1 MCLYFRCL
9 YLQLWIWL
17 GFEWFCILI
26 HQVMLHFMF
35 WGLYLWY
42 EGADDIFF
50 TLLINH
56 YPINGDPWPLLMRG
70 EYLTSRVPTP
80 NWIAPFYISLQSSSF
95 ILCYKVVPP
104 CTTMLNSKGLYR
116 DALSRY
122 KRFWYQNSPSWF
134 LRYSFILCGNIHLL
148 YPKYASPITFRI
160 YVLNWHWWR
169 GNLQAIYDSVP
180 TTAYDITLFT

>member
-1 MCLYFRCL
+1 MPIFPLL
-9 YLQLWIWL
+9 VPPVVDLTWIWVILHTDPSSYASFYVL
-17 GFEWFCILI
+17 GVISMIWRG
-26 HQVMLHFMF
+26 
-35 WGLYLWY
+35 WRY
-42 EGADDIFF
+42 FF